1 VTATLA
7 NTISG
12 APGSPV
18 VVMGSSLGTTQTM
31 WEPQVAALA
40 EHYRVIRYDHRGHG
54 GSEMPPAPYR
64 IADLGGDVIGL
75 LDSLGVDRF
84 SFVGLSL
91 GGMTGMWVAS
101 EIPQRVDRLALLST
115 SAALGAPDAW
125 YDRAAKVRAGGL
137 AAVAHPVIARWFT
150 PAYAAANPAIIDE
163 QIAGLLTV
171 PVDGYAACCEAIAE
185 MDLRDR
191 LARINAPTVAI
202 AATQDLAIPPVH
214 SEAIVAAIAGAR
226 LELIDHAAHIA
237 NIEQPA
243 AVTRLLLQHLGE

>member
-1 VTATLA
+1 MTATLA
-7 NTISG
+7 HTISG
-12 APGSPV
+12 AAGSPV
-18 VVMGSSLGTTQTM
+18 VVMGSSLGTTHTM

-54 GSEMPPAPYR
+54 GSDVPPAPCE

-75 LDSLGVDRF
+75 LDGLGVDRF

-101 EIPQRVDRLALLST
+101 EIPQRVERLALLCT
-115 SAALGAPDAW
+115 SAALEAPQAW
-125 YDRAAKVRAGGL
+125 LERAAKVRAGGL
-137 AAVAHPVIARWFT
+137 AAVANPVVARWFT
-150 PAYAAANPAIIDE
+150 PGYAAANPDVIE
-163 QIAGLLTV
+163 RQLAGLQAV
-171 PVDGYAACCEAIAE
+171 PVEGYAGCCEAIAV

-191 LARINAPTVAI
+191 LATIQASTLAI
-202 AATQDLAIPPVH
+202 AGRQDLAIPPSH
-214 SEAIVAAIAGAR
+214 AEALVAAIAGAR
-226 LELIDHAAHIA
+226 LELIDNAAHIA